1 MVRYIACMRTLILSD
16 LHSNLPAVE
25 AVLRDARGR
34 GYDRV
39 VCLGDLVG
47 YGAHPNEVIEIVREL
62 RPWAQVRG
70 NHDKAACGVTDA
82 GSFNDS
88 AREAIEWTRAA
99 LTPESLDYL
108 RGLPEGP
115 LAAGPLLLSHGSP
128 IDEEEYILGETD
140 ARDVLE
146 ATPHPLVL
154 FGHTHFAAIFVCRPG
169 QRPRG
174 AALGRGGI
182 TRIPAGARVL
192 FNPGSIGQPRDHDP
206 RASYAFHDEAD
217 NAVEVVRVPYDV
229 EEAREAIV
237 AAGLPGPLEQ
247 RLALGV

>member
-1 MVRYIACMRTLILSD
+1 MRTLILSD

-70 NHDKAACGVTDA
+70 NHDKAACGITDA
-82 GSFNDS
+82 ETFNDT
-88 AREAIEWTRAA
+88 AREAIEWTREV
-99 LTPESLDYL
+99 LTPESLHYL
-108 RGLPEGP
+108 RELPEGP

-140 ARDVLE
+140 AR
-146 ATPHPLVL
+146 
-154 FGHTHFAAIFVCRPG
+154 
-169 QRPRG
+169 
-174 AALGRGGI
+174 
-182 TRIPAGARVL
+182 
-192 FNPGSIGQPRDHDP
+192 
-206 RASYAFHDEAD
+206 
-217 NAVEVVRVPYDV
+217 
-229 EEAREAIV
+229 
-237 AAGLPGPLEQ
+237 
-247 RLALGV
+247 